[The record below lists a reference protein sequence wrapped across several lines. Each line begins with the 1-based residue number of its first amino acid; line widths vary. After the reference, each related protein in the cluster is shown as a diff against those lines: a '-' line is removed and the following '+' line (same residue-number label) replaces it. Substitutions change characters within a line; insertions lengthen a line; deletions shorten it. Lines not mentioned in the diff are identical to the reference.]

1 MSNVF
6 AVIGGSGLYEL
17 NESFRADAKTPPSTP
32 YGDISA
38 DLLIGE
44 LNGCRVVFLPRH
56 GASHHIPPHKINY
69 RANLWA
75 LHEMEV
81 SHIIAVNAVGGID
94 CGPHS
99 LVLPDQIIDYTSGRS
114 HTFYDGE
121 GSEVDHIDFSLP
133 YSEPLREKIIRSSR
147 THSIDLYTSATYG
160 CTNGPRLESS
170 AEIQKMQR
178 DGCNIIGMTGMP
190 EAALARELDM
200 EYASIAMVVNWCS
213 GITDA
218 VLDMDEIRRIL
229 DLGMNS
235 IIKLISNTLE
245 QVDKEPLIN
254 S

>member
-1 MSNVF
+1 VSEVF

-17 NESFRADAKTPPSTP
+17 NESFRADAKKTPSTP

-121 GSEVDHIDFSLP
+121 GSEVDHIDFSFP

-147 THSIDLYTSATYG
+147 AHGIDLYTSATYG

-229 DLGMNS
+229 DLGMS
-235 IIKLISNTLE
+235 SVIELISTTLE
-245 QVDKEPLIN
+245 QAD
-254 S
+254 

>member
-1 MSNVF
+1 MSDVY
-6 AVIGGSGLYEL
+6 AVIGGSGLYAL
-17 NESFRADAKTPPSTP
+17 DESFRVASNNISDTP

-38 DLLIGE
+38 ELLIGE
-44 LNGCRVVFLPRH
+44 LSGCRTVFLPRH
-56 GASHHIPPHKINY
+56 GPSHHIPPHKINY

-75 LHEMEV
+75 LHKLEV

-94 CGPHS
+94 YAPHS
-99 LVLPDQIIDYTSGRS
+99 LVLPNQIIDYTSDRA
-114 HTFYDGE
+114 HTFFDGE

-133 YSEPLREKIIRSSR
+133 YSESLRKKIIQAAKTSD
-147 THSIDLYTSATYG
+147 IDLNSSATYG
-160 CTNGPRLESS
+160 CTNGPRLETS

-213 GITDA
+213 GITDS

-229 DLGMNS
+229 DSGMNS
-235 IIKLISNTLE
+235 VIQLIRATPGQS
-245 QVDKEPLIN
+245 D
-254 S
+254 